1 MLSSAYFL
9 SVNFRFSG
17 FFVSEHQGKKPYY
30 YHVDDVLVEYLL
42 LFIFILKINFP
53 DVCQVCVGASANTMN
68 QNITLRGVLIIDE
81 FLIFYF
87 FEFFLKE

>member
-42 LFIFILKINFP
+42 LFILKINFP

>member
-1 MLSSAYFL
+1 MRIELLIDVNKQNELILGSTLLSLL
-9 SVNFRFSG
+9 S
-17 FFVSEHQGKKPYY
+17 
-30 YHVDDVLVEYLL
+30 HVDDVLVEYLL
-42 LFIFILKINFP
+42 LFILKINFP

-68 QNITLRGVLIIDE
+68 QNITLRCVLIIDE